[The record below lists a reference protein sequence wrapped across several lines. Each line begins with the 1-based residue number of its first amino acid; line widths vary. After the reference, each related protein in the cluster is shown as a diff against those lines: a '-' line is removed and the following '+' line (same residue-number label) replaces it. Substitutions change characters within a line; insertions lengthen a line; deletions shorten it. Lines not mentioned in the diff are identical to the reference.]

1 MADPIHEQVGE
12 IPGEYPEN
20 VSAFMDLQTGRID
33 ALVIDEVVGY
43 YMLENG
49 VSEAE

>member
-1 MADPIHEQVGE
+1 MKE
-12 IPGEYPEN
+12 IPEYPDN
-20 VSAFMDLQTGRID
+20 VAAFMDLQTGRID

-43 YMLENG
+43 YMMETG